1 MSPTWTTPRSRR
13 SSGRHPPLPAGS
25 SVTRWPFYARSSETM
40 TDLESLLTRGPAA
53 GRPPVLPDA
62 DVGYAVHE
70 TPIGSLLLATA
81 AGRVVASSF
90 DDEETVTTRLARA
103 ISPRVLR
110 QPKAVDEVRRQLDEY
125 LAGRRQR
132 FELEVDLALATA
144 FQRQVLTGLASYVP
158 FGRTTTYGA
167 LGANPLCIVLPCHRV
182 VGASGALT
190 GYAGGIEAKRFLL
203 DLEQRG

>member
-1 MSPTWTTPRSRR
+1 
-13 SSGRHPPLPAGS
+13 
-25 SVTRWPFYARSSETM
+25 M

-53 GRPPVLPDA
+53 GRPPVLPDG

-90 DDEETVTTRLARA
+90 DDEQTVTSRLARA

-125 LAGRRQR
+125 LAGRRRR
-132 FELEVDLALATA
+132 FVLEVDLALATA
-144 FQRQVLTGLASYVP
+144 FQRDVLTGLRAVG
-158 FGRTTTYGA
+158 FGTTTTYGALASEIHRPKAARAIGHA
-167 LGANPLCIVLPCHRV
+167 LGANPLCVVLPCHRV
-182 VGASGALT
+182 VGATGALT
-190 GYAGGIEAKRFLL
+190 GYAGGIEAKRYLL
-203 DLEQRG
+203 DLEHAA

>member
-1 MSPTWTTPRSRR
+1 
-13 SSGRHPPLPAGS
+13 
-25 SVTRWPFYARSSETM
+25 M
-40 TDLESLLTRGPAA
+40 TDLTDLETRLSVVAPAA
-53 GRPPVLPDA
+53 APPVLPDA

-81 AGRVVASSF
+81 AGRVVASSY
-90 DDEETVTTRLARA
+90 DDEETVTRRLARA

-167 LGANPLCIVLPCHRV
+167 LAGEIHRPTAARAIGHALGANPLCIVLPCHRV

-203 DLEQRG
+203 ELEQRG